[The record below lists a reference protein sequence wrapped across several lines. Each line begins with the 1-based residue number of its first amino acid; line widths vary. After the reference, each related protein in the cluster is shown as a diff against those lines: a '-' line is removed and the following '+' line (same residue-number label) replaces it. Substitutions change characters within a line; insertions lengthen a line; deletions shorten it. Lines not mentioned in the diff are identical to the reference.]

1 MTKPRLGIGKL
12 LAQTGRSA
20 VALALPILALCA
32 FAALLQTTLGAA
44 ISTFLQP
51 QASRLALIANWL
63 VLIATQGLALS
74 LVVIPL
80 CQATAAREQGR
91 KPQFTRTLPNLPRL
105 ILPLVAVWLLYSA
118 ASLPAMILPA
128 TLYQTMSGAIFM
140 ALLQAALLIAMYVLD
155 RACFAGIPRAI
166 RLTQGYRLAILAICV
181 IAFILM
187 ALGAATLVGVFGALT
202 PPWVYLFLSSAFF
215 GLLAILSTHTYLRLR
230 QIKEGAPAQDLADIF
245 A

>member
-140 ALLQAALLIAMYVLD
+140 ALLQAALLIAMYVL
-155 RACFAGIPRAI
+155 
-166 RLTQGYRLAILAICV
+166 
-181 IAFILM
+181 M